1 MRRISDE
8 TFIDH
13 TGETWLSVDQ
23 VSRRLGCDV
32 RHLVNLAARGLLQV
46 YRLGSINLYKLS
58 QVQQVSIDP
67 DATIPRGRYAPNPLR
82 VRGSRGA
89 AATLEYL
96 EDSEG
101 ARWISSSLA
110 AHAIAKNNQN
120 DTINHNR
127 VDEFRRMGRL
137 QRTLRLGAYHLYDS
151 AEVEAFRFGERKAR
165 PRLPEDQL
173 TDGARRKR
181 RFDER
186 RRAER
191 LTQKSLVQ

>member
-1 MRRISDE
+1 ISDE

-46 YRLGSINLYKLS
+46 YRLGSVNLYKLS

-82 VRGSRGA
+82 VRGSRGSA
-89 AATLEYL
+89 SALECL
-96 EDSEG
+96 QDADG
-101 ARWISSSLA
+101 VRWISSSQA
-110 AHAIAKNNQN
+110 AQRIAANNKN

-127 VDEFRRMGRL
+127 VDELRRMGRL
-137 QRTLRLGAYHLYDS
+137 
-151 AEVEAFRFGERKAR
+151 AR
-165 PRLPEDQL
+165 MR
-173 TDGARRKR
+173 
-181 RFDER
+181 
-186 RRAER
+186 
-191 LTQKSLVQ
+191 